1 MVKIE
6 IHIDAGTGV
15 EVSQAPSGEGAQAP
29 PTGAVAAP
37 PTTETTVAGTSEP
50 AGAIDAG
57 RAPSGPHD
65 EALRGETTGPTEV
78 VTIGEATNAGRAAA
92 APLAASQGAP
102 SVPSMA
108 DYAQPEVAA
117 LGAPGD
123 GEPAGTAPTIDPT
136 WTAPE

>member
-15 EVSQAPSGEGAQAP
+15 EVSRAPAGEGAVAP
-29 PTGAVAAP
+29 PAGAVTTA

-65 EALRGETTGPTEV
+65 EAWRAETPGPTEV
-78 VTIGEATNAGRAAA
+78 VAMGDATNAGRAAA
-92 APLAASQGAP
+92 APPAASQGAP
-102 SVPSMA
+102 SVPSTA
-108 DYAQPEVAA
+108 DYAQPEVVA

-123 GEPAGTAPTIDPT
+123 GEAAGTAPTIDPT